1 MKDDLPLTVRIAEPH
16 ERTTAISLLYPE
28 RSQPEVEQ
36 YVAELTAADSS
47 GEFSLS
53 HLHVAIAGSENGG
66 SEIAGSQIVGTGLLS
81 FAKGRVA
88 LIWPPQAVGSNAAI
102 AKSLLMDAM
111 LRCTDASNA
120 AFGQT
125 LLPLNH
131 THTAVLASAGM
142 ACITSLSFL
151 AIEVASAAAFDHSD
165 RKQSAA
171 TQPQLSFINYD
182 KAGHKD
188 RITELLAQTHID
200 SVDCPEVSK
209 LLTASDLLDGHL
221 ATGQFRSDLSFVAK
235 LDQEDVG
242 IVILA
247 EHPEM
252 SSIELVY
259 IGIVPSARRRGFGR
273 SVMQEARRRTRE
285 TSAITMFLAVDQRN
299 IAARL
304 LYKRLGF
311 YSTDEQEVWLYVP
324 CRS

>member
-1 MKDDLPLTVRIAEPH
+1 MTHGSQLSVRIAEPH

-53 HLHVAIAGSENGG
+53 HLHVAIAGS
-66 SEIAGSQIVGTGLLS
+66 QIVGTGLLS
-81 FAKGRVA
+81 FAKGKVA
-88 LIWPPQAVGSNAAI
+88 LIWPPQAVGRNAAV

-111 LRCTDASNA
+111 LRCTDASSA

-131 THTAVLASAGM
+131 QHAESLSSAGM
-142 ACITSLSFL
+142 TCITSLSFL
-151 AIEVASAAAFDHSD
+151 SVEVASAAASAHSGQ
-165 RKQSAA
+165 KQSSA
-171 TQPQLSFINYD
+171 TTPPLSFINYD

-188 RITELLAQTHID
+188 RITQLLAQTHID

-209 LLTASDLLDGHL
+209 LLTAGDLLDGHL

-235 LDQEDVG
+235 LEEEDVG
-242 IVILA
+242 IVIVA

-259 IGIVPSARRRGFGR
+259 IGIVPSVRRRGVGR
-273 SVMQEARRRTRE
+273 SVMQEALRRTRK
-285 TSAITMFLAVDQRN
+285 TSALTLFLAVDQRN

-304 LYKRLGF
+304 LYERLGF
-311 YSTDEQEVWLYVP
+311 YTTDEQEVWLYVP